1 MFHNHKLMMHRKTR
15 GIKDLVPDESIFST
29 SFFLAHCFSA
39 MAKDDVF
46 AILVKVAETFPL
58 KMKGRSSL
66 SEK

>member
-1 MFHNHKLMMHRKTR
+1 MK
-15 GIKDLVPDESIFST
+15 VFSLLH
-29 SFFLAHCFSA
+29 FFLAHCFSA

-46 AILVKVAETFPL
+46 AILVKVAKTFPL